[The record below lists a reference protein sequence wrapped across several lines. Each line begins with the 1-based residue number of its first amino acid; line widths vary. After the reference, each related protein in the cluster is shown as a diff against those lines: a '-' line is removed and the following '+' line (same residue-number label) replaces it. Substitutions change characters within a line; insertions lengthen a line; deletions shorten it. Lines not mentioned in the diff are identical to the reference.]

1 MAREELEIEIDAAGK
16 VTVKTH
22 GIKGASC
29 LEVVEALARL
39 LGREESRELT
49 PEFYE
54 QAAVITSDVQQKLSR

>member
-1 MAREELEIEIDAAGK
+1 MAREELEIEIDATGK

-49 PEFYE
+49 AEFYE
-54 QAAVITSDVQQKLSR
+54 QAIIVSNTQQKLSH

>member
-1 MAREELEIEIDAAGK
+1 MTQEELEIEIDASGK
-16 VTVKTH
+16 VTVKTK

-49 PEFYE
+49 AEFYE
-54 QAAVITSDVQQKLSR
+54 QPLHIQSEVQQKLSR